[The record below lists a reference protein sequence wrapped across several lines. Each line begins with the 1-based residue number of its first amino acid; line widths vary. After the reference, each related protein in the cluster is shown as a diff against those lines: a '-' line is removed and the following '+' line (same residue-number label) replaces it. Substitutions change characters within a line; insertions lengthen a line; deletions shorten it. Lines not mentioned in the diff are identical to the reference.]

1 MPFHSPL
8 FGNNGRRPRTI
19 YPIIL
24 IPLLAIVLIAGTLTL
39 YLQNFVHAAPA
50 NTLVP
55 LAGTVPSSAIV
66 HSKLNGPADPQQ
78 TITLTIDL
86 RLRNADALNSYL
98 QDITRPKSVHYHHY
112 LTAAQ
117 IQGAFSPS
125 VATHSAVLQYVRAS
139 GFTITQTF
147 NHRMLIVFK
156 GTIGQAES
164 VFHVTINNYTTAR
177 GQAFYSNTTDPLLP
191 TSIVGAVQSLL
202 GLNNVTHYHHSPLS
216 SSNSSLH
223 SHAKA
228 NSIQPNLTC
237 TPSNPSYK
245 YFTPSQ
251 IATAYNLN
259 GLYNAGYHGEG
270 QTAALFELDTFQMS
284 DITNYTACYGQS
296 HASIVTIPVDG
307 GPPPPGSN
315 DTGVVEVELDAELML
330 SAAPRLG
337 SLRIYEAPHNA
348 TGTIAQWGQIVQDA
362 IPVVSTS
369 WGRCED
375 GSYTPEIQSEYA
387 LFSMAVAQ
395 GQSIIAASGDSGSE
409 GCMFDPTYA
418 SNALVADDP
427 ASQPYVTGVG
437 GTTLTVNA
445 DNTFKSETTWNNQPT
460 FSQSPQGGASGGGV
474 SHKWQ
479 MLDYQTQFNVPGVIN
494 QYSTNASCNAPQGKY
509 CREVPDVSLHADP
522 ATYYLLYCTFAS
534 GGCSGSNGWYG
545 VAGTSCAAPIWAAFM
560 VLVNEE
566 SVKQGGFNI
575 GFLNPLLYQI
585 AGDPTKYS
593 NDFHDTTTGENDF
606 NNLNSQQYPATPGYD
621 LTTGLGSPNA
631 FNLATDLVA
640 LARSNNGQRLAP
652 VSNTWYFPE
661 GSEGGG
667 FQEYITLQNPNPT
680 QTSNVTFT
688 YLSNGAPVVVQHS
701 VAPSSRQTFNAV
713 ADLHTTPSGTGYHD
727 GVIIRV
733 TSGPGIVAERPIYF
747 NWGGIASGTDV
758 LGTTNPSLS
767 YYFSE
772 ADTTQAGQA
781 NYKTFVS
788 ILDPSSTLSAHV
800 TLTYYANGCTT
811 SCPTEQLTLTPLQ
824 HLSVSPTDKG
834 IHGKLAIAVKS
845 SDTPIVA
852 ERALYFQDYIARAGG
867 LTTGA
872 ASVIGATA
880 PGNDWLF
887 AEGFTGS
894 GFQEYYEL
902 ANFGAAA
909 ATATITLEY
918 DDSST
923 QTISVPVP
931 AYQHVAFDVN
941 AVQGT
946 HPGAVSAEIT
956 SDNPIVAQRLMY
968 FHYGSSHISGG
979 TDIVGETGPAS
990 HNVYAFAE
998 GFTGGSFSEYLTLQ
1012 NPTNNDETISATLF
1026 TNSVG
1031 FQCQAIVKKHSRQ
1044 SFGINSILNPGTGGA
1059 VSMTIQAMQNSA
1071 VIVAERP
1078 MYFIYTNGGISGS
1091 MPGGT
1096 DVLGYTGS

>member
-1 MPFHSPL
+1 MSSNSPTPFKD
-8 FGNNGRRPRTI
+8 NGRGPRTI

-24 IPLLAIVLIAGTLTL
+24 IPLLAIVLITGTLTL

-55 LAGTVPSSAIV
+55 LAGTVPSSAIA
-66 HSKLNGPADPQQ
+66 HSKLNGPADPHQ
-78 TITLTIDL
+78 TIDLTIGL
-86 RLRNADALNSYL
+86 RLRNAAALNSYL
-98 QDITRPKSVHYHHY
+98 QDITRPKSVNYHHY

-125 VATHSAVLQYVRAS
+125 VTTHTAVLQYLRAS

-147 NHRMLIVFK
+147 NHRVLIVFK

-177 GQAFYSNTTDPLLP
+177 GQAFYSNTTDPLVP
-191 TSIVGAVQSLL
+191 ASIVGSVQSLT
-202 GLNNVTHYHHSPLS
+202 GLNSVTRYHHTPLS
-216 SSNSSLH
+216 TTNSSLH
-223 SHAKA
+223 FNA
-228 NSIQPNLTC
+228 NAHMTQPNITC
-237 TPSNPSYK
+237 PSASSSY
-245 YFTPSQ
+245 YIPNQ

-270 QTAALFELDTFQMS
+270 QTAALYELDTFQMS
-284 DITNYTACYGQS
+284 DITTYTSCFGHS
-296 HASIVTIPVDG
+296 HASIVTVPVLG
-307 GPPPPGSN
+307 GPPPPGQGDS
-315 DTGVVEVELDAELML
+315 GVIEVELDAELML
-330 SAAPRLG
+330 SAAPGLG
-337 SLRIYEAPHNA
+337 SLRIYEAPNSA
-348 TGTIAQWGQIVQDA
+348 AGDAAQWARIVQDA

-375 GSYTPEIQSEYA
+375 GTLNQEMTQQYA
-387 LFSMAVAQ
+387 LFSMAIAQ
-395 GQSIIAASGDSGSE
+395 GQSILAASGDSGSA
-409 GCMFDPTYA
+409 GCQFDPSYP
-418 SNALVADDP
+418 SNALVADNP
-427 ASQPYVTGVG
+427 SAQPLVTGVG
-437 GTTLTVNA
+437 GTNLMVNA
-445 DNTFKSETTWNNQPT
+445 DNSYKSENTWNNG
-460 FSQSPQGGASGGGV
+460 SGNGGSGGASGGGI
-474 SHKWQ
+474 SHLWQ
-479 MLDYQTQFNVPGVIN
+479 MLDYQTLSNVPGVIN
-494 QYSTNASCNAPQGKY
+494 QYSSNLPCNAPQGKY
-509 CREVPDVSLHADP
+509 CRETPDVSLHSDIAIP
-522 ATYYLLYCTFAS
+522 YLFYCS
-534 GGCSGSNGWYG
+534 SIPDGCTNSTHWYG
-545 VAGTSCAAPIWAAFM
+545 VAGTSCAAPIWAAIA
-560 VLVNEE
+560 VLTNEE

-585 AGDPTKYS
+585 ASDPTKYN
-593 NDFHDTTTGENDF
+593 NDFHDVTSGNNDF
-606 NNLNSQQYPATPGYD
+606 NNLNNQLYPATVGYD
-621 LTTGLGSPNA
+621 MATGLGSLNA
-631 FNLATDLVA
+631 ANLATDLVA
-640 LARSNNGQRLAP
+640 LTKANNGQRLAP
-652 VSNTWYFPE
+652 VSTLWYFPE

-667 FQEYITLQNPNPT
+667 FQEYITLQNPSPT

-747 NWGGIASGTDV
+747 KWSGIASGTDV
-758 LGTTNPSLS
+758 LGATHPSLS

-781 NYKTFVS
+781 NYKTYVS
-788 ILDPSSTLSAHV
+788 ILDPSSTLNAHV

-824 HLSVSPTDKG
+824 HLTVSPTDKG

-845 SDTPIVA
+845 SDNPIVA
-852 ERALYFQDYIARAGG
+852 ERALYFQDYIPRAGG

-902 ANFGAAA
+902 ANFGAVA
-909 ATATITLEY
+909 ATANINLEY
-918 DDSST
+918 DDSTT
-923 QTISVPVP
+923 QTISVSVP
-931 AYQHVAFDVN
+931 AFQHVAFDVN

-946 HPGAVSAEIT
+946 HSSAVSAEIT
-956 SDNPIVAQRLMY
+956 SNNPIVAQRLMY

-1026 TNSVG
+1026 TNSVV
-1031 FQCQAIVKKHSRQ
+1031 FQFQAIVKKLSRKT
-1044 SFGINSILNPGTGGA
+1044 FGINGILNPVNGGA
-1059 VSMTIQAMQNSA
+1059 VSMTIQAMQNNA